1 MVQKKVTV
9 KDEFLSA
16 FNDFY
21 GSYPN
26 ITKCIVSSVGD
37 FSAEALTVLQNNF
50 SVLKV
55 THKTKVPFKN
65 LYATPQTL
73 GVDRIALVAAAAI
86 TFPKKNILVID
97 AGSCVTYDF
106 LSDQN
111 EYLGGVISPGLRM
124 RFKAMHT
131 FTVGLPLLT
140 LEIPKKDIG
149 DSTSKAMQVG
159 AFLGLVNEIDGFIT
173 SYSENYA
180 DLTVILTGGDAEI
193 LRDRLKND
201 IFANSNFLLE
211 GLHYILEYNKD

>member
-21 GSYPN
+21 DTYPN

-86 TFPKKNILVID
+86 QYPEKNVLVID

-106 LSDQN
+106 LSDHNQ
-111 EYLGGVISPGLRM
+111 YLGGVIAPGLTM

-131 FTVGLPLLT
+131 FTAGLPLLA
-140 LEIPKKDIG
+140 LEIPKRDIG
-149 DSTSKAMQVG
+149 DSTSTAMQVG